1 MARRVVW
8 SRLAL
13 ADVDSIAAYIA
24 RDSAAYASAV
34 VKKILESTRILNRF
48 PDSGRQVPEFQDR
61 AIRELLV
68 YSYRVIYRV
77 SEEEVLVLAVIHGKR
92 DLR

>member
-1 MARRVVW
+1 VW
-8 SRLAL
+8 RLPTWIRL
-13 ADVDSIAAYIA
+13 PLNIA

-61 AIRELLV
+61 TIRELLV
-68 YSYRVIYRV
+68 YCYRVIYRV

-92 DLR
+92 DMR